1 MTDDTKP
8 GPKKRPGTSAKR
20 RADAKAG
27 AARSEAPRSE
37 APVFDMDI
45 TREAILEATLT
56 HVPFDGWTLASL
68 RDGVRDAGLDE
79 SMAVRAFP
87 GGIVELVE
95 FHSTWAD
102 QRMLEGLARQDLA
115 AMKVRKRVAAGVRLR
130 LEQSAPHREAVR
142 RAVLFL
148 ARPQRAAL
156 ACRVPLPDDRRD
168 LVRRRRYGD
177 GLQLLYQAGTAR
189 RRLQRDGALLAQ
201 RQLRGD
207 QRDLGFPRPA
217 HSRRHADPP
226 SHRSPA
232 GHGQAAAGPAPH
244 VSCGRLS
251 AVAAAPSQLGPVHG
265 DRRVTWPI
273 LRPGRATALP

>member
-156 ACRVPLPDDRRD
+156 ACRCLYRTIDAIW
-168 LVRRRRYGD
+168 YAAGD
-177 GLQLLYQAGTAR
+177 TATDYNFYTKR
-189 RRLQRDGALLAQ
+189 ALLAGVYSATVLYWLNDNSEGTSATWDFLD
-201 RQLRGD
+201 RRI
-207 QRDLGFPRPA
+207 RDAMRIP
-217 HSRRHADPP
+217 
-226 SHRSPA
+226 
-232 GHGQAAAGPAPH
+232 Q
-244 VSCGRLS
+244 VTGRLQAMAKRLPDPLRMFRA
-251 AVAAAPSQLGPVHG
+251 AVY
-265 DRRVTWPI
+265 RR
-273 LRPGRATALP
+273 